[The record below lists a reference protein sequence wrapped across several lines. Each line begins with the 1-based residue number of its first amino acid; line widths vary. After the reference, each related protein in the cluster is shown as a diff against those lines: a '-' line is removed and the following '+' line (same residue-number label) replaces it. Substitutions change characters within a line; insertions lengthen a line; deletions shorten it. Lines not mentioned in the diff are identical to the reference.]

1 MLSDKSAGA
10 VSDDHNNV
18 VWLDILYVHD
28 AGADI
33 HTIIKGKRSVFH
45 MVLLQS
51 WGSRKTGVK

>member
-1 MLSDKSAGA
+1 MNAPMTVGGSSPPHQRMLSDKSAGA

-33 HTIIKGKRSVFH
+33 HTIIKGKQV
-45 MVLLQS
+45 
-51 WGSRKTGVK
+51 GS